1 MKVVY
6 LEFHTSALGWVKKMA
21 NDSGFQKVTK
31 SKGYHKKRIL
41 PLTETTLWLSDSYV
55 GRKQARKLQAMLVR
69 TSAHWLTHWQE

>member
-31 SKGYHKKRIL
+31 SKGYHKWKFYLWKKQPCDIL
-41 PLTETTLWLSDSYV
+41 IHMWAEKN
-55 GRKQARKLQAMLVR
+55 GRCQK
-69 TSAHWLTHWQE
+69 T